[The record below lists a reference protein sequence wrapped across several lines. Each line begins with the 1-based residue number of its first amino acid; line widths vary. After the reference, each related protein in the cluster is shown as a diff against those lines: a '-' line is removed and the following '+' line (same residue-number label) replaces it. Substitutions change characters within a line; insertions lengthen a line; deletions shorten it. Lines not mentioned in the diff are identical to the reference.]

1 MGRIKLIVEYVGTGY
16 CGWQSQKNGVSVQDT
31 LEKAL
36 AQFLHKSFVRVY
48 AAGRTDVGVHARG
61 QTVHLDVD
69 EDVNPFKLCLGVNLL
84 LPPDLSVVD
93 AAKVSDDFD
102 ARFDAVDKTYC
113 YRMYVSPTRRPTLD
127 VFCLQVYKM
136 PDVSA
141 MREGAKLLV
150 GRHDFAAFRA
160 TGSSAKTTVRTVFS
174 VTVGST
180 PVYGA
185 ELYEVRVTGN
195 GFLYNMVRIIAGELY
210 AVGCGRASCADI
222 EQALKTGD
230 RTLLFRTM
238 PAKGLTLE
246 HVEFDVPLFGAQ
258 GENDGIF

>member
-150 GRHDFAAFRA
+150 GRHDFAAFQNS
-160 TGSSAKTTVRTVFS
+160 GSNLKGTVRTVNGLDVVQKGS
-174 VTVGST
+174 VLEFWV
-180 PVYGA
+180 
-185 ELYEVRVTGN
+185 N
-195 GFLYNMVRIIAGELY
+195 GTAFLYNQVRNMCGLLLEVGYGLPLS
-210 AVGCGRASCADI
+210 AVGDMLQGKRVRY
-222 EQALKTGD
+222 KT
-230 RTLLFRTM
+230 L

-246 HVEFDVPLFGAQ
+246 KVNYEK
-258 GENDGIF
+258 N